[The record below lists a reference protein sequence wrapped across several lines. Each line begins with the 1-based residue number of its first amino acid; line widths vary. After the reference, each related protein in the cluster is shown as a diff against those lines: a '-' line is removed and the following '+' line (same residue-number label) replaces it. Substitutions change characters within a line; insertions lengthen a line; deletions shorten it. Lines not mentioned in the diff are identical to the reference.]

1 VKWRGRDIVYAG
13 DATPLPENIE
23 KRNISGMIYS
33 SSEGLEYIDALRR
46 IENPVYIYSHDN
58 EQLKVEF

>member
-1 VKWRGRDIVYAG
+1 
-13 DATPLPENIE
+13 
-23 KRNISGMIYS
+23 MIYNS
-33 SSEGLEYIDALRR
+33 SQGLESIDLLRR